1 MIVSGLVERDAAN
14 RLTLTEQGHATLM
27 APLAKGG

>member
-14 RLTLTEQGHATLM
+14 PLTLTKRGHATLM